1 VRRKGVGPLIF
12 FVLLTIAGLV
22 YTGLAGNSPVLGL
35 DLQGGVSVVL
45 QPTED
50 LPEGSEDSFDQ
61 AVEIIR
67 DRVDALGV
75 AEPEISRQGDTVLVQ
90 LPGVKDQCRA
100 IELVGQTAELRFR
113 PVLQVLGPVD
123 AEVPTTT
130 SAPADGATTTT
141 GPGGAT
147 TTTVVPTTTTTS
159 AGDGEQ
165 GLGLTPGENAGAFQ
179 PATTTTTAPATAT
192 TTPAPADEQPEEVAS
207 RCRAATEGGG
217 EETPTTTTSAPED
230 EQGFAGL
237 TPGESAAAQ
246 PTTSSAPAP
255 STTAPAATPT
265 VPGAP
270 TTTVPAGEAVAGPCD
285 GVADETNLGPD
296 GLPSRL
302 NEEGLTPRVRDLPCN
317 TVVLAERDP
326 DDPETI
332 VTRYLLGPTQVT
344 GDALSGAE
352 ALLDPGDPTGSQ
364 WAVNPTFR
372 EGEDGIDL
380 FNRAAAECATGASPT
395 CPGQGGPGALA
406 IVLDGRVI
414 SAPNIQEASFERDQ
428 ITITGSFDEESA
440 KDLANVLKYGAL
452 PVPLEPAQIQT
463 VSATLGEDSLRAGV
477 ISGII
482 GLVLTIIFMVGYYR
496 LLGVVAIASLV
507 LEFGLVWVLIAW
519 LGESRGLALTLAG
532 VTGLIVSIG
541 ISVDSNVVFYE
552 HLKEDVRNGRTF
564 RSTVERSFDS
574 SFATIIKADIASLIG
589 AVLLYFLSV
598 GPVRGFALLLGI
610 STVIDIFASWFFIRP
625 AVLLLARSP
634 RWRERTTVF
643 GMPRTEEVPP

>member
-1 VRRKGVGPLIF
+1 MRRKGIGPLIF
-12 FVLLTIAGLV
+12 FVLLTIGGLL
-22 YTGLAGNSPVLGL
+22 YTALAGNSPVLGL

-50 LPEGSEDSFDQ
+50 LPEGAEDSFDQ

-75 AEPEISRQGDTVLVQ
+75 AEPEISRQGETVLVQ

-113 PVLQVLGPVD
+113 PVLQVLGAVTD
-123 AEVPTTT
+123 
-130 SAPADGATTTT
+130 
-141 GPGGAT
+141 
-147 TTTVVPTTTTTS
+147 
-159 AGDGEQ
+159 
-165 GLGLTPGENAGAFQ
+165 TP
-179 PATTTTTAPATAT
+179 PTTTTAPGEGTTTTTT
-192 TTPAPADEQPEEVAS
+192 TTPPTTTTAPLDEQPGEVAS
-207 RCRAATEGGG
+207 RCRATTGEGDDDGDD
-217 EETPTTTTSAPED
+217 TPTTTTEPPA
-230 EQGFAGL
+230 EQGLAGL
-237 TPGESAAAQ
+237 VPGESAAAQ
-246 PTTSSAPAP
+246 PTTSVPPP
-255 STTAPAATPT
+255 S
-265 VPGAP
+265 
-270 TTTVPAGEAVAGPCD
+270 TTVPATVTTGPGTPPTTAPTGDTVPGPCD
-285 GVADETNLGPD
+285 GVEDETNLGAD
-296 GLPSRL
+296 GLPRRL
-302 NEEGLTPRVRDLPCN
+302 NAEGLTPRVRDAACN
-317 TVVLAERDP
+317 TVVLAQRDP
-326 DDPETI
+326 EDPDTI
-332 VTRYLLGPTQVT
+332 VRRYLLGPTEVT

-352 ALLDPGDPTGSQ
+352 ALLDPQDPTGSQ

-372 EGEDGIDL
+372 EGVDGIDL
-380 FNRAAAECATGASPT
+380 FNQVAAECFSSAPT
-395 CPGQGGPGALA
+395 CPASAGGPGSLA

-414 SAPNIQEASFERDQ
+414 SAPAIQNATFERDD
-428 ITITGSFDEESA
+428 ITISGDFDESSA

-452 PVPLEPAQIQT
+452 PVPLEAAQIQT
-463 VSATLGEDSLRAGV
+463 VSATLGEDSLRAGL

-482 GLVLTIIFMVGYYR
+482 GLILTIIFMVGYYR

-507 LEFGLVWVLIAW
+507 LEFGLVWVLISY

-574 SFATIIKADIASLIG
+574 SFSTIIKADIASLIG

-598 GPVRGFALLLGI
+598 GPVRGFALLLGL

-634 RWRERTTVF
+634 RWRERTSVF
-643 GMPRTEEVPP
+643 GMPRIEEPAR